1 MSAPVPGTSPEAG
14 KESPYLDAAY
24 AFFSHARFAR
34 ALSLL
39 IIGTAFG
46 THLLRSIMGQAG
58 LTTVLV
64 SEVVLV
70 GLMLSARRRM
80 VIWSAFTPISLA
92 LFVLWCGVTIA
103 WSWYPAASFAGWVS
117 QITFALLALAIA
129 ASRDTIQ
136 IIRALGDVLRV
147 LLGTSLVLEVIAG
160 AFIDGPIGFLDI
172 KGNLINGLGIQGVFG
187 SRNALSTIALLAL
200 ATFVIEWRTK
210 SVTQFVSIVSVSGAA
225 LCLLLASSPVGFT
238 VLISVGFI
246 ALVLM
251 SLRRLSPGARN
262 GAEIVVAVVAGILLI
277 VVWIFRNTIVDLMS
291 ASGPLNYRLAIWQQ
305 MWKLGK
311 MHTLEGWG
319 WVGPWPWQFQPF
331 WNMNLTSGD
340 IHASGLNAYLDVWF
354 QTGLVGL
361 VLLIITLGLAFI
373 RSWQLASSKKSEIY
387 LWAPL
392 ILATMMISGLAEST
406 LLFEWGWLVVVIV
419 AARASKEQ
427 SWRKKD

>member
-1 MSAPVPGTSPEAG
+1 MSNPSPGKDSGTG
-14 KESPYLDAAY
+14 HDSPYLDAAY

-34 ALSLL
+34 ALSLI

-64 SEVVLV
+64 SEALLV
-70 GLMLSARRRM
+70 GLMLLARRRM
-80 VIWSAFTPISLA
+80 VVWSAFIPISLA
-92 LFVLWCGVTIA
+92 LFVIWCGITIT
-103 WSWYPAASFAGWVS
+103 WSWYAPASFAGWLS
-117 QITFALLALAIA
+117 QITFAVLALAVA
-129 ASRDTIQ
+129 ATRDTIQ

-160 AFIDGPIGFLDI
+160 VLIDGPIGFLDI

-200 ATFVIEWRTK
+200 VTFIIEWRTK
-210 SVTQFVSIVSVSGAA
+210 SVTRTVSLGSVAGAA
-225 LCLLLASSPVGFT
+225 ICLVLASSPVGFT
-238 VLISVGFI
+238 VLISVAVVAI
-246 ALVLM
+246 VLV
-251 SLRRLSPGARN
+251 SLRRLSPSARN
-262 GAEIVVAVVAGILLI
+262 GAEIVVAVVAAITLI
-277 VVWIFRNTIVDLMS
+277 VVWIFRNAIVEVMS

-305 MWKLGK
+305 IWKLGK

-319 WVGPWPWQFQPF
+319 WVGPWPWQYQPF
-331 WNMNLTSGD
+331 WNMNLASGD